1 MRGKGRRPGW
11 SGRGVRLGDEPP
23 SQGGTKVW
31 RIRLAAVR
39 CSVQREGRRGN
50 RHGRGSA
57 ARTRVAAETGVTTCR
72 TGPETGPRR
81 ATITASP
88 PDGRSGDRTYMTS
101 DRGFQTARRSVLL
114 SSRQFS
120 CRRTPPHGPRKG
132 SDGRSALRAAPGGAG
147 WRRRA
152 PASPLRGGTRLV
164 RRSRPKRVGVT
175 SGRDGKPRPPP
186 GSVALRAPITD
197 LPSRGRWGAG
207 HAVIPG
213 RRSRTRNPEPRRRR
227 PRNWIPGH
235 AAHIRNDADGG
246 KAACLE

>member
-1 MRGKGRRPGW
+1 MADCQQTYPPSAHLPYHPGHPFRGTSGLEPTMRGKGRRPGW

-57 ARTRVAAETGVTTCR
+57 ARTRVAAETGATTCR

-101 DRGFQTARRSVLL
+101 DRGFQTARRSGFDML
-114 SSRQFS
+114 
-120 CRRTPPHGPRKG
+120 
-132 SDGRSALRAAPGGAG
+132 
-147 WRRRA
+147 
-152 PASPLRGGTRLV
+152 PASTVKRGG
-164 RRSRPKRVGVT
+164 
-175 SGRDGKPRPPP
+175 DDARPPP
-186 GSVALRAPITD
+186 P
-197 LPSRGRWGAG
+197 
-207 HAVIPG
+207 
-213 RRSRTRNPEPRRRR
+213 
-227 PRNWIPGH
+227 
-235 AAHIRNDADGG
+235 
-246 KAACLE
+246 